1 MATELGGVFA
11 KPGDVNGRTMISEV
25 IIALI
30 LIPSTTVVELPDTE
44 IVRRGNFVIAAT
56 VDGFLC
62 YGTKT
67 PRSVSCHRAVQLT
80 QFGESIMLI
89 GRSYQAEDLP
99 REAGLSVTDEI
110 SHYTHPLG
118 VNERNRDISLT
129 TVVNPTPSSPHYS
142 RQSRQPGIN

>member
-1 MATELGGVFA
+1 
-11 KPGDVNGRTMISEV
+11 MISAL

-62 YGTKT
+62 YGTKA

-80 QFGESIMLI
+80 QFGESTMLI
-89 GRSYQAEDLP
+89 GRSYEAEYLP
-99 REAGLSVTDEI
+99 REAGLSVTDET

-118 VNERNRDISLT
+118 VVNE
-129 TVVNPTPSSPHYS
+129 
-142 RQSRQPGIN
+142 